1 MRLTSSIL
9 LLICT
14 FNSLQAND
22 LGDDEA
28 SNYRIDANEARYFLP
43 KSEKDI
49 EELKKFAEKGNI
61 NAQLSLAC
69 AYHFREKNLPE
80 AVKWYLKAAEQG
92 SLQAQWNLG
101 LCYDEGEGVQID
113 KLEAIKWYRKV
124 YFSQVIAKNKDLE
137 GYNEGLKKLAR
148 NKLCELY
155 LNDEKFTNYKEAIL
169 LLREAA
175 DQGSGDALNN
185 LGRCYYNGWGVN
197 KDLVEAFAYFNL
209 SNTNKTYYS
218 VPDYYA
224 LLQTVLT
231 SSQIKSG
238 EIRSEEL
245 RKEIGMKKSG
255 KERKWWQFWK

>member
-14 FNSLQAND
+14 FNSLQANN
-22 LGDDEA
+22 LGDDDTCD
-28 SNYRIDANEARYFLP
+28 YRIDANEARYFIP
-43 KSEKDI
+43 KSKKDI

-69 AYHFREKNLPE
+69 AYYFQEKNLAE
-80 AVKWYLKAAEQG
+80 AVKWYRKAAEQG
-92 SLQAQWNLG
+92 SIQAQWNLG
-101 LCYDEGEGVQID
+101 LCYDEGEGVQTD
-113 KLEAIKWYRKV
+113 KVEAIKWYRKV
-124 YFSQVIAKNKDLE
+124 YFSVDTKDKYL
-137 GYNEGLKKLAR
+137 EGLKKLAR
-148 NKLCELY
+148 GRLCGLY
-155 LNDEKFTNYKEAIL
+155 LNDEKVKDYTEAIRW
-169 LLREAA
+169 LREAA

-218 VPDYYA
+218 EPDYHA

-231 SSQIKSG
+231 SSQIKAG

-245 RKEIGMKKSG
+245 RKEIGVKKSE
-255 KERKWWQFWK
+255 KDRKWWQFWK